1 MNIDIKDAVK
11 QIEKQI
17 IEWRRDFHQYPEAA
31 WTEFRTAERVVK
43 LLTDFGYDVQYGS
56 QVVKESAMMGVPSQE
71 TLEKHAK
78 RAIEEG
84 ADRSV
89 IENMA
94 GGKTGVV
101 ATLRTGRPGPIVALR
116 FDMDANDV
124 QEKADENHRPWK
136 EGFASLHAGVMHACG
151 HDGHTAIG
159 LGLAKIL
166 QEQKAGL
173 CGTIKLIFQPAEEGV
188 RGAKAMVE
196 AGVADDVDYLFG
208 MHLGFLAGGSDSFIC
223 GTDGFLA
230 TTKLDAYFQGVP
242 AHAGAAPQ
250 EGRNA
255 LLAAANAA
263 MNLHAISRHAE
274 GVSRI
279 NVGVL
284 EAGSGRNVI
293 AEKAVLKLET
303 RGETSAINDFMQK
316 EAVRIIH
323 GAADMQGVSVKIKEM
338 GGAAGGQSDAG
349 IAKRLRQAAE
359 SSGLFHVIKDNGSL
373 GASEDFTCFLEKV
386 QQRGGQGG
394 YAMVGINRIAGHHDG
409 AFDFDEAALG
419 NAVTVL
425 ALAIFDLLGYK
436 ETAGN

>member
-1 MNIDIKDAVK
+1 MNVDIKDAVK
-11 QIEKQI
+11 QIEEQLMS
-17 IEWRRDFHQYPEAA
+17 WRREFHQYPETA
-31 WTEFRTAERVVK
+31 WTEFRTADRVIK
-43 LLTDFGYDVQYGS
+43 MLSKFGYDVQYGGD
-56 QVVKESAMMGVPSQE
+56 VVKEAAMMGVPSKE
-71 TLEKHAK
+71 VLEKSAK
-78 RAIEEG
+78 RAVEEG
-84 ADRSV
+84 ADLEV
-89 IENMA
+89 IRHMA

-101 ATLRTGRPGPIVALR
+101 GTLYTGRPGPVVALR

-124 QEKADENHRPWK
+124 QEKTTDNHRPWQ
-136 EGFASLHAGVMHACG
+136 EGFSSLHAGAMHACG

-166 QEQKAGL
+166 QEKKVKL

-208 MHLGFLAGGSDSFIC
+208 MHLGFMAGGSDSFIC

-230 TTKLDAYFQGVP
+230 TTKMDAEFYGIP

-255 LLAAANAA
+255 LLAAASAA
-263 MNLHAISRHAE
+263 LSLHGISRHAA
-274 GVSRI
+274 GISRI

-293 AEKAVLKLET
+293 AEKGVLKLET
-303 RGETSAINDFMQK
+303 RGETSAINSFMQE
-316 EAVRIIH
+316 EALRIIH
-323 GAADMQGVSVKIKEM
+323 GAAAMQGVSVTIREM
-338 GGAAGGQSDAG
+338 GGAAGGQSDTV
-349 IAKRLRQAAE
+349 IASLLRKAAE
-359 SSGLFHVIKDNGSL
+359 DSGLFAVIKDNASL
-373 GASEDFTCFLEKV
+373 GASEDFTCFLERV

-394 YAMVGINRIAGHHDG
+394 YAMVGINRVAGHHDG
-409 AFDFDEAALG
+409 AFDFDEIALG

-425 ALAIFDLLGYK
+425 ALVVFDLL
-436 ETAGN
+436 ENH

>member
-1 MNIDIKDAVK
+1 MNVDIKDAVK
-11 QIEKQI
+11 QIEEQI
-17 IEWRRDFHQYPEAA
+17 ISWRREFHKYPESA
-31 WTEFRTAERVVK
+31 WTEFRTADRVIKV
-43 LLTDFGYDVQYGS
+43 LRNFGYDVQYGS
-56 QVVKESAMMGVPSQE
+56 EVVKEAAMMGVPSQDV
-71 TLEKHAK
+71 LEKNAK
-78 RAIEEG
+78 RAIAEG
-84 ADRSV
+84 ADSGVVGR
-89 IENMA
+89 MT

-101 ATLRTGRPGPIVALR
+101 GILSTGRPGPVVALR

-124 QEKADENHRPWK
+124 QEKTDDHHRPWQ
-136 EGFASLHAGVMHACG
+136 ENFSSLHTGVMHACG

-166 QEQKAGL
+166 QDKKAKL

-208 MHLGFLAGGSDSFIC
+208 MHLGFIADSSDRFIC

-230 TTKLDAYFQGVP
+230 TTKLDAYFHGVP

-255 LLAAANAA
+255 LLAAANASIC
-263 MNLHAISRHAE
+263 LHAISRHAD

-293 AEKAVLKLET
+293 AERAVLKLET
-303 RGETSAINDFMQK
+303 RGETSVINDFMQE
-316 EAVRIIH
+316 EAVRIIQ
-323 GAADMQGVSVKIKEM
+323 GAATMQGVSVTMCEM
-338 GGAAGGQSDAG
+338 GGAAGGQSDAT
-349 IAKRLRQAAE
+349 IANRLRHAAE
-359 SSGLFHVIKDNGSL
+359 GSNLFGLIEDSGSL
-373 GASEDFTCFLEKV
+373 GASEDFTCFLERVK
-386 QQRGGQGG
+386 QRGGQGG
-394 YAMVGINRIAGHHDG
+394 YAMVGINRAAGHHDG

-425 ALAIFDLLGYK
+425 GLVVLDLLQ
-436 ETAGN
+436 NQ

>member
-1 MNIDIKDAVK
+1 MSVDMKEAVK
-11 QIEKQI
+11 QIEEQI
-17 IEWRRDFHQYPEAA
+17 IEWRREFHQYPETA
-31 WTEFRTAERVVK
+31 WTEFRTADRVVK
-43 LLTDFGYDVQYGS
+43 ILNNFGYEVQYGS
-56 QVVKESAMMGVPSQE
+56 QVIKEAAMMGLPPKE
-71 TLEKHAK
+71 ILEKSLK
-78 RAIEEG
+78 RAVEEG
-84 ADRSV
+84 ADSRV
-89 IENMA
+89 LERMA

-101 ATLRTGRPGPIVALR
+101 GILHTGRPGPVVALR
-116 FDMDANDV
+116 FDMDANEV
-124 QEKADENHRPWK
+124 QEKTDTHHRPCK
-136 EGFASLHAGVMHACG
+136 EGFASLHEGVMHACG

-159 LGLAKIL
+159 LGVAKIL
-166 QEQKAGL
+166 QEQKAKL

-208 MHLGFLAGGSDSFIC
+208 MHLGFLADGSDCFIC

-230 TTKLDAYFQGVP
+230 TSKLDAYFHGVP

-263 MNLHAISRHAE
+263 VSLHAIPRHAA

-293 AEKAVLKLET
+293 AEQAVLKLET
-303 RGETSAINDFMQK
+303 RGETSAINCFMQE
-316 EAVRIIH
+316 EALRIIH
-323 GAADMQGVSVKIKEM
+323 GAAAMQGVSVTTREM
-338 GGAAGGQSDAG
+338 GGAASGQSDPAM
-349 IAKRLRQAAE
+349 ANLLRQAAE
-359 SSGLFHVIKDNGSL
+359 ISGLFSTIEDRGNL
-373 GASEDFTCFLEKV
+373 GASEDFTYFLERV
-386 QQRGGQGG
+386 QKRGGQGG
-394 YAMVGINRIAGHHDG
+394 YAMVGINRTAGHHDG

-425 ALAIFDLLGYK
+425 ALVISDLLQ
-436 ETAGN
+436 NR

>member
-1 MNIDIKDAVK
+1 MSVDIKDAVK
-11 QIEKQI
+11 RIENQI
-17 IEWRRDFHQYPEAA
+17 IGWRREFHQYPEAA
-31 WTEFRTAERVVK
+31 WTEFRTADRVIKV
-43 LLTDFGYDVQYGS
+43 LNSFGYEVQYGS
-56 QVVKESAMMGVPSQE
+56 EVVKEAAMMGVPSQE
-71 TLEKHAK
+71 NLDKNSK
-78 RAIEEG
+78 RAVEEG
-84 ADRSV
+84 ADSAV
-89 IENMA
+89 IGRMA

-101 ATLRTGRPGPIVALR
+101 GTLRTGRPGPVVALR
-116 FDMDANDV
+116 FDMDANEV
-124 QEKADENHRPWK
+124 QEKTDANHRPWQ

-166 QEQKAGL
+166 QEKKAKL
-173 CGTIKLIFQPAEEGV
+173 CGTVKLIFQPAEEGV

-208 MHLGFLAGGSDSFIC
+208 MHLGFLAGGSERFIC
-223 GTDGFLA
+223 GTNGFLA
-230 TTKLDAYFQGVP
+230 TTKFDAYFQGVP

-263 MNLHAISRHAE
+263 VNLHAIPRHAA

-293 AEKAVLKLET
+293 ADRAVLKLET
-303 RGETSAINDFMQK
+303 RGETSAINCFMQE
-316 EAVRIIH
+316 EALRVIQ
-323 GAADMQGVSVKIKEM
+323 GAAAMQGVSVTVSEM
-338 GGAAGGQSDAG
+338 GGAAGGQSDAV
-349 IAKRLRQAAE
+349 IASYLRLAAE
-359 SSGLFHVIKDNGSL
+359 ASGLFTSIEDSGNL
-373 GASEDFTCFLEKV
+373 GASEDFTCFLERV
-386 QQRGGQGG
+386 QERGGQGG
-394 YAMVGINRIAGHHDG
+394 YAMVGINRAAGHHDG

-425 ALAIFDLLGYK
+425 VLAVVNLLQ
-436 ETAGN
+436 NR